1 MTSKSRTIHQGRNLK
16 RFREMLGLKQEAL
29 ADKLGEDWSQ
39 KKISMLEN
47 KDVIDSDQLEA
58 LAKALNVPAEA
69 IKNFDEEKAIYNIQN
84 NYEGSNTSNAPYY
97 QHNEQCTFNPLDKY
111 IEAVEVIKKQ
121 SEKIEKLTE
130 DLLKE
135 KDEKIALLQRMLD
148 AGK

>member
-47 KDVIDSDQLEA
+47 KDVIDADQLEA

-84 NYEGSNTSNAPYY
+84 NYEGSYNSGPNSNYN
-97 QHNEQCTFNPLDKY
+97 HECTFNPLDKY

-121 SEKIEKLTE
+121 AEKIEQLTE

-148 AGK
+148 VGK